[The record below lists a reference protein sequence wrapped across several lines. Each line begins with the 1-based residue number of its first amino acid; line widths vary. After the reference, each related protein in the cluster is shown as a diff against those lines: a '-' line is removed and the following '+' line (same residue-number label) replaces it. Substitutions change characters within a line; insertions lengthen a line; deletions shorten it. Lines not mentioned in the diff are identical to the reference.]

1 MDNTLFDLNR
11 QLNALSVFRSILE
24 TDVVSSLQKLLY
36 AIEKSSL
43 DEQLSLYGAFSRAL
57 YERGGN
63 LTEFVKTFIIEDENF
78 FLIKRLNNAIISRSI
93 YECLD
98 EELLVLQKLANI
110 TTP

>member
-1 MDNTLFDLNR
+1 MPSPF
-11 QLNALSVFRSILE
+11 FEGILE

-43 DEQLSLYGAFSRAL
+43 DEQLSLYGAFSKSPL

-78 FLIKRLNNAIISRSI
+78 FLIK
-93 YECLD
+93 E
-98 EELLVLQKLANI
+98 
-110 TTP
+110 T

>member
-43 DEQLSLYGAFSRAL
+43 DEQLSLYGAFSRAH
-57 YERGGN
+57 YMSAA
-63 LTEFVKTFIIEDENF
+63 
-78 FLIKRLNNAIISRSI
+78 AI
-93 YECLD
+93 
-98 EELLVLQKLANI
+98 
-110 TTP
+110 